1 MVRHHT
7 KKRKINIVTN
17 LEKKLENLDH
27 FAGSSEE
34 ESAGGGD
41 GADGAN
47 ASHDEYSRNTLE
59 MEESEDDYDDVYEGK
74 ITKEE
79 SNSKCRP
86 THLPKHPKRRE
97 VHCRVEG
104 SENDYKDYG
113 EPDQKSLGMANAMA
127 RILGGQKFE
136 MILPQPPSAVNDTDA
151 RAASKNPK
159 PIILSKTTTP
169 LQRLQ
174 HKLKSEEKI
183 LREKRQN
190 RRAKNLSAMRLPLAP
205 TAGMSAEKLLKQK
218 STVEK
223 GECGRNALAMAS
235 ELEAERSYRR
245 IATRGVVA
253 LFNAISKHRATAA
266 AEAVAKE
273 EEKCRVREE
282 GGRLKKK
289 TDGDSELG
297 TTTKHGFLNLIKKS
311 ATVGACGGDDLC
323 VDIGTGKDRKD
334 DDAGNR
340 KEKRGAVGWSA
351 LKDDF
356 MMNSKLKV
364 RLLL

>member
-7 KKRKINIVTN
+7 KKRKINFVTN

-34 ESAGGGD
+34 ESAGGGNV
-41 GADGAN
+41 ADGAN
-47 ASHDEYSRNTLE
+47 VSHDEYSRNTLE
-59 MEESEDDYDDVYEGK
+59 MEESEDDYDDVYEEK
-74 ITKEE
+74 IIKEE
-79 SNSKCRP
+79 SNSKCGP
-86 THLPKHPKRRE
+86 THLPKHPKRRD
-97 VHCRVEG
+97 VRRVEG
-104 SENDYKDYG
+104 SENDYKDYR

-136 MILPQPPSAVNDTDA
+136 MILPEPPSAVNDTDA
-151 RAASKNPK
+151 RTASKNPK

-183 LREKRQN
+183 LRQKRQN
-190 RRAKNLSAMRLPLAP
+190 RRAKNLSAMRLPLAR
-205 TAGMSAEKLLKQK
+205 
-218 STVEK
+218 
-223 GECGRNALAMAS
+223 GRNALAMAS

-273 EEKCRVREE
+273 EEKRRAREE
-282 GGRLKKK
+282 GGRLKRK

-297 TTTKHGFLNLIKKS
+297 TKTKHGFLNLIKKS
-311 ATVGACGGDDLC
+311 AAVGACGGDDPC
-323 VDIGTGKDRKD
+323 VDIGTGTDGNE
-334 DDAGNR
+334 DDAGKK

-351 LKDDF
+351 LKEDF
-356 MMNSKLKV
+356 MMNSKLKDWDKDISDDDDDE
-364 RLLL
+364 